1 MKRRAMMNE
10 KPIFDAGFLKR
21 LDRLELETRRVL
33 GGAIKGDR
41 RSKKKGVSIDF
52 ADYRQYVRGDDLRF
66 VDWNIYGRLDRLF
79 IKIFYEE
86 QDLQCHLLLDASR
99 SMVFGDPP
107 KLDFAKRIAAGIA
120 YVGLTGSDKIGIACF
135 QSTPSGVL
143 PPLRGRHNV
152 RRMLRFLEEAPAAGW
167 TSLSAATRDFA
178 QRVKG
183 KSIVV
188 IISDFLDPAGFE
200 AALRYLIR
208 DTLDVFVIHVLAPQ
222 EIDPPLNGHIELHDM
237 EISHKVELTVTPRLK
252 QMYRRNVEAYCQK
265 IKDYCARYG
274 MSYTFARTDQPVEDV
289 LLKRLRES
297 GLIKR

>member
-1 MKRRAMMNE
+1 MADNHKSLL
-10 KPIFDAGFLKR
+10 DAQFLRR

-66 VDWNIYGRLDRLF
+66 LDWNIYGRLDRLF

-99 SMVFGDPP
+99 SMAFGDPS

-120 YVGLTGSDKIGIACF
+120 YVGLTGSDKVGISCF
-135 QSTPSGVL
+135 QAGSSDRL
-143 PPLRGRHNV
+143 PALRGRHNV
-152 RRMLRFLEEAPAAGW
+152 RRMLSFLDDKDADGW
-167 TSLSAATRDFA
+167 TSLTAAAREFV

-200 AALRYLIR
+200 PALRYLIR

-222 EIDPPLNGHIELHDM
+222 EIDPPINGHVELHDM
-237 EISHKVELTVTPRLK
+237 EIDHKVELTVTPRLK
-252 QMYRRNVEAYCQK
+252 QIYRSNVEAYCQK

-274 MSYTFARTDQPVEDV
+274 MSYTFARSDNAIED
-289 LLKRLRES
+289 LMLKHLRES